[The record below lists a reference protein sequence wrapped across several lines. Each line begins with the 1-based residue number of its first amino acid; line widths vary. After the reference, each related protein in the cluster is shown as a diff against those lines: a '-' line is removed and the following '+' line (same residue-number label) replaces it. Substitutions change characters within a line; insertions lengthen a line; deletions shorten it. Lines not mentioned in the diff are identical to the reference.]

1 MSLTK
6 KDIDLIQALL
16 EDSQFDRLSLELNGV
31 KVELTRSGAR
41 PSTSSGRTDA
51 LAPKAVRAEPV
62 EARPRQ
68 STEDGLV
75 EVKSPLL
82 GVFYRAPK
90 PGEPPF
96 VEVGARVEED
106 TVIGIIEVMKLMN
119 TARAGVRGEVVEVL
133 AANGEMV
140 EHGEVL
146 LLQSRP
152 ETVWSAK
159 DASAPVKPVEDN
171 PLKHVMSIFG
181 GRK

>member
-16 EDSQFDRLSLELNGV
+16 EDSQFDRLSVEIDGV
-31 KVELTRSGAR
+31 KVELARSGA
-41 PSTSSGRTDA
+41 
-51 LAPKAVRAEPV
+51 APKKAVAAPAASPAPTLIPTPARTARAP
-62 EARPRQ
+62 
-68 STEDGLV
+68 EDGLV
-75 EVKSPLL
+75 EVLSPLL

-119 TARAGVRGEVVEVL
+119 SARAGVRGEVVEIL
-133 AANGEMV
+133 APNGEMV

-146 LLQSRP
+146 MLVRP
-152 ETVWSAK
+152 
-159 DASAPVKPVEDN
+159 D
-171 PLKHVMSIFG
+171 
-181 GRK
+181 